1 MLGVARTE
9 AVASA
14 PQDSYLQVKA
24 VPSRI
29 WFRSFSEDVCIT
41 FSRAPP
47 SRALAFLKRK

>member
-24 VPSRI
+24 VSSTARGI
-29 WFRSFSEDVCIT
+29 HVVVQKNQSDFGASV
-41 FSRAPP
+41 
-47 SRALAFLKRK
+47 